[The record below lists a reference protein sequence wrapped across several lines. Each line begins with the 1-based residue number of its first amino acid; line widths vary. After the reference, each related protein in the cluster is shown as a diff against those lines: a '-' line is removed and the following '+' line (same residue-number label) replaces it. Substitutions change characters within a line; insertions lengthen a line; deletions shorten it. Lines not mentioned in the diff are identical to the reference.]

1 MGGACPSRAPPTS
14 SVEGSRAPPPPLV
27 GGWYRDGR
35 NWVHIEVNVVITDGS
50 GGELR
55 GSGTMPAADV
65 MVVHFDH
72 LPHRHVQGHIQPNG
86 DIKWANGK
94 AWLKYEGEWQDHGGS
109 ASGSAPHL
117 PISPGSASES
127 MSPEPV
133 SESLIVAAPTELAPQ
148 EPQANLAAWDDDVVD
163 TPHARACEALKAV
176 KIGQVRPEADGS
188 AVVSA
193 SQRAVYEPGSASEHD
208 QYHCGSASSSAAH
221 SGSPESPG
229 SASESLSPGP
239 ASESLVVAAPTELAP
254 PGPHA
259 IPRPGM
265 MTS

>member
-1 MGGACPSRAPPTS
+1 MGGACPSRAPPTPF
-14 SVEGSRAPPPPLV
+14 VEGSRAPPPPLV

-35 NWVHIEVNVVITDGS
+35 NWVHVEVNVVITDGV
-50 GGELR
+50 GGGLR
-55 GSGTMPAADV
+55 GSGTIPAADV

-127 MSPEPV
+127 MSPKLV
-133 SESLIVAAPTELAPQ
+133 NESLIVAAPAELAPQ

-176 KIGQVRPEADGS
+176 KIGQGRPEAD
-188 AVVSA
+188 
-193 SQRAVYEPGSASEHD
+193 
-208 QYHCGSASSSAAH
+208 
-221 SGSPESPG
+221 
-229 SASESLSPGP
+229 
-239 ASESLVVAAPTELAP
+239 TE
-254 PGPHA
+254 
-259 IPRPGM
+259 
-265 MTS
+265 

>member
-1 MGGACPSRAPPTS
+1 MGGACPSRAPPTP

-35 NWVHIEVNVVITDGS
+35 NWVHVDVNVVITDGV
-50 GGELR
+50 GGGLR

-72 LPHRHVQGHIQPNG
+72 LPHRHVRGDIQPNG

-148 EPQANLAAWDDDVVD
+148 GPHANPAAGDDDVVD
-163 TPHARACEALKAV
+163 TPHARAVEALKAG
-176 KIGQVRPEADGS
+176 KIGEGRPQGDGS
-188 AVVSA
+188 AAVSA
-193 SQRAVYEPGSASEHD
+193 SQRARLIANEAGFSKHEPGSAS
-208 QYHCGSASSSAAH
+208 SAS
-221 SGSPESPG
+221 
-229 SASESLSPGP
+229 
-239 ASESLVVAAPTELAP
+239 VRT
-254 PGPHA
+254 
-259 IPRPGM
+259 
-265 MTS
+265 

>member
-1 MGGACPSRAPPTS
+1 MGGACPSRAPPTP

-27 GGWYRDGR
+27 GGWYRDGK
-35 NWVHIEVNVVITDGS
+35 NWVHVKVIVVITDGVD
-50 GGELR
+50 GGLR

-72 LPHRHVQGHIQPNG
+72 LRHRHVQGHIQSNG

-117 PISPGSASES
+117 SISPGSASES

-148 EPQANLAAWDDDVVD
+148 EPQANLAAWGDDVVD
-163 TPHARACEALKAV
+163 TPHARACEALKEV
-176 KIGQVRPEADGS
+176 QI
-188 AVVSA
+188 
-193 SQRAVYEPGSASEHD
+193 EH
-208 QYHCGSASSSAAH
+208 GK
-221 SGSPESPG
+221 
-229 SASESLSPGP
+229 L
-239 ASESLVVAAPTELAP
+239 T
-254 PGPHA
+254 A
-259 IPRPGM
+259 IPGKSDEWCLICKHSWWCHGEMIRIQARDGDEAKRQLEEKGWRLSMPGK
-265 MTS
+265 TTKCRWVCIPTKLC